1 MPGIQNTSSFPKGL
15 WEGVKSWWDSAA
27 KSAPSYYDKM
37 YTKETSTKA
46 YEEYVQSVGLGIAP
60 RKAEGQPIAFD
71 APQQGFVTRGTNAA
85 YGLGIITTHEELKD
99 NLYVKLTKGRT
110 EKLRRSFRET
120 KNINATNVFNRA
132 FNANYAGRQAGHLG
146 DGQTNQFFARD
157 LGWPRG
163 FEIPQHGDTPAG
175 LPAGQFALAAPR
187 AQGLN
192 EMQAK
197 DDRGFIEPLTPTKII
212 VHPNNFFNAKR
223 IVGTGKSVGTANN
236 DINPINTEGLLPEG
250 VLSNPYLTS
259 TGAWFLPTGCQDGLI
274 WQEREALDIWEDND
288 SDTRNYKVAAYE
300 RYCFLWANPRGLYGS
315 NAA

>member
-37 YTKETSTKA
+37 YTKESSTKA

-132 FNANYAGRQAGHLG
+132 FNANYAGG
-146 DGQTNQFFARD
+146 DGVSLLNTAHPNTSGGTWANKFTVDA
-157 LGWPRG
+157 
-163 FEIPQHGDTPAG
+163 
-175 LPAGQFALAAPR
+175 ALSQAA
-187 AQGLN
+187 L
-192 EMQAK
+192 EDMMILMMQAK
-197 DDRGFIEPLTPTKII
+197 DDRGFIEPLTPKKII

-223 IVGTGKSVGTANN
+223 IVGTGKSVGSANN

-259 TGAWFLPTGCQDGLI
+259 TGAWFLPTGCADGMI

-288 SDTRNYKVAAYE
+288 SDTRNYKIAAYE